1 MYISLNNVWFLL
13 LLHLKLGVLD
23 TGFWGLFISL
33 NVMF

>member
-1 MYISLNNVWFLL
+1 MVSIVVAFK
-13 LLHLKLGVLD
+13 KLGVLD